1 MAFVE
6 GRRTTSHEISG
17 VEEPTRDRRGTGI
30 DRTSVHSPARHST
43 ASVRHSYDSMRE
55 RELSRARPAA
65 RADPTLMA
73 GRLHAVELGDVA
85 MAGDQK
91 IRRATEHASP
101 VVRALVRQTSV
112 RSPGRGRLDVFHDQL
127 GAARCLSDLR
137 RIRNGPPPQTAT
149 PPAPTSVASV
159 QRRLPHAHVS
169 ISPASQSANGTAP
182 WVKQRGVTKTIL
194 KSKWSDPVEKTK
206 KAIMNAVFCR

>member
-1 MAFVE
+1 
-6 GRRTTSHEISG
+6 
-17 VEEPTRDRRGTGI
+17 
-30 DRTSVHSPARHST
+30 
-43 ASVRHSYDSMRE
+43 
-55 RELSRARPAA
+55 
-65 RADPTLMA
+65 MA

-85 MAGDQK
+85 MAGDQE

-101 VVRALVRQTSV
+101 VVRALVRQMSV

-127 GAARCLSDLR
+127 GAARCLYDLR

-182 WVKQRGVTKTIL
+182 WVKQRV
-194 KSKWSDPVEKTK
+194 S
-206 KAIMNAVFCR
+206 